1 MVTLV
6 IYIQIKQQLKRT
18 EILLKDIVELIW
30 KILFGTL
37 EIVSCTFSDI
47 LLLRK
52 RFIVSFP
59 FYFYDLTKLMNDLI
73 LRYPTILVDVW

>member
-18 EILLKDIVELIW
+18 EILLKDMVELIW

-37 EIVSCTFSDI
+37 EIVSWNFSDI
-47 LLLRK
+47 LLLRT

-59 FYFYDLTKLMNDLI
+59 IYFYDLTKLMNDLI